1 MSSLIETY
9 ETPKMIQENGKNF
22 PVRIRMISLVFDLQA
37 RMSALPEDALPL
49 KNRSVC
55 DIKEEMYIRG

>member
-1 MSSLIETY
+1 
-9 ETPKMIQENGKNF
+9 
-22 PVRIRMISLVFDLQA
+22 MISLVFDLQA